1 MDSQRSPRQRT
12 IIMLVIVLSGEAIF
26 LLPFVVPRVFR
37 PTLLDAFDIT
47 NLQLGT
53 AFSLYGV
60 VAMLSYLPGGPLAD
74 RFSVRKLMTSALL
87 VTSLGGAYFATI
99 PSLGALTL
107 LYAFWGVTT
116 ILLFWAALI
125 RATREWG
132 GYYSQGLAYGI
143 LEGGRGLF
151 AAVLALAGTFAL
163 ATLLPEDVASATRE
177 QKIAALQQV
186 IWIYTVMTAAAA
198 VLVWFC
204 MPASQEEQSKD
215 SNERFSL
222 LDITTV
228 LQNPA
233 VWLQGVIVVC
243 AYTGYKGAD
252 DFGLYAHDVFG
263 FDDVQ
268 AAFVSTLSLWTRPV
282 AALAAGMLADRIGA
296 SRGVLLCFAALAVG
310 DLVIALGVS
319 NSSMPWML
327 YTTVVG
333 TGAMI
338 YGLRGIYFALFP
350 EARVST
356 AFTGTAVGLVSVI
369 GYTPDIFM
377 GPLMGYL
384 TGTYPGALGHQY
396 FFGALASFAI
406 CGLIATLIFQRVCV
420 HKA

>member
-1 MDSQRSPRQRT
+1 
-12 IIMLVIVLSGEAIF
+12 MLAIVLSGEAIF
-26 LLPFVVPRVFR
+26 LLPFLVPRVFR
-37 PTLLDAFDIT
+37 PTLLDVYGIT

-60 VAMLSYLPGGPLAD
+60 VAMLSYFPGGLLAD

-87 VTSLGGAYFATI
+87 VTSLGGVYFATI
-99 PSLGALTL
+99 PSLSALVF

-132 GYYSQGLAYGI
+132 GDSSQGLAYGT

-151 AAVLALAGTFAL
+151 AAILALAGTVAL
-163 ATLLPEDVASATRE
+163 ANLLPEDAASATRE
-177 QKIAALQQV
+177 HKIAALQQV
-186 IWIYTVMTAAAA
+186 IWIYTFMTAAAA
-198 VLVWFC
+198 VLVWFSV
-204 MPASQEEQSKD
+204 PDSQAKRAGD
-215 SNERFSL
+215 SSERRSRL
-222 LDITTV
+222 AITTV
-228 LQNPA
+228 LKNPA
-233 VWLQGVIVVC
+233 VWLQGAIVVC
-243 AYTGYKGAD
+243 AYTAYKGVD
-252 DFGLYAHDVFG
+252 DFGLYARDVFG
-263 FDDVQ
+263 FNDVQ
-268 AAFVSTLSLWTRPV
+268 AAFVSTLSLWVRPLT
-282 AALAAGMLADRIGA
+282 ALAAGILADRIGA
-296 SRGVLLCFAALAVG
+296 SRGVLLCFALLVVG

-319 NSSMPWML
+319 NSTMPWML
-327 YTTVVG
+327 YSSVVG

-384 TGTYPGALGHQY
+384 TDTYPGALGHQY
-396 FFGALASFAI
+396 FFGALAAFAA
-406 CGLIATLIFQRVCV
+406 CGLIATLLFQRVCQRL
-420 HKA
+420 APGRP

>member
-1 MDSQRSPRQRT
+1 
-12 IIMLVIVLSGEAIF
+12 MLAIVLSGEAIF
-26 LLPFVVPRVFR
+26 LLPFLVPRVFR
-37 PTLLDAFDIT
+37 PTLLDVYGIT

-60 VAMLSYLPGGPLAD
+60 VAMLSYFPGGLLAD

-87 VTSLGGAYFATI
+87 VTSLGGVYFATI
-99 PSLGALTL
+99 PSLSALVF

-132 GYYSQGLAYGI
+132 GDSSQGLAYGT

-151 AAVLALAGTFAL
+151 AAILALAGTVAL
-163 ATLLPEDVASATRE
+163 ATLLPEDAATATRE
-177 QKIAALQQV
+177 HKIAALQQV
-186 IWIYTVMTAAAA
+186 IWIYTFMTAAAA
-198 VLVWFC
+198 VLVWFSV
-204 MPASQEEQSKD
+204 PDSQAKRPGNSSQKRSRLE
-215 SNERFSL
+215 
-222 LDITTV
+222 ITTV
-228 LQNPA
+228 LKNPA
-233 VWLQGVIVVC
+233 VWLQGAIVVC
-243 AYTGYKGAD
+243 AYTAYKGVD
-252 DFGLYAHDVFG
+252 DFGLYARDVFG

-268 AAFVSTLSLWTRPV
+268 AAYVSTLSLWVRPV
-282 AALAAGMLADRIGA
+282 TALAAGILADRIGA
-296 SRGVLLCFAALAVG
+296 SRGILLCFVLLVAG

-319 NSSMPWML
+319 NSTMPWML
-327 YTTVVG
+327 YSSVVG

-384 TGTYPGALGHQY
+384 TDTYPGALGHQY
-396 FFGALASFAI
+396 FFGALAAFAA
-406 CGLIATLIFQRVCV
+406 CGLIATLLFQRVCGR
-420 HKA
+420 AATG